1 MSQRFLH
8 SQTCG
13 VLAAAGFLMILG
25 ISALVMCRATVP
37 RGTTIRV
44 PCRLVGGVPSETAS
58 KTSSWGIG
66 TLDGD
71 VEDEDKD
78 TRMAGGR
85 FFPFLAAGL
94 DFL

>member
-1 MSQRFLH
+1 
-8 SQTCG
+8 
-13 VLAAAGFLMILG
+13 MILG
-25 ISALVMCRATVP
+25 IFAFGICCATVP

-44 PCRLVGGVPSETAS
+44 PCRPVGGVSSDMAS
-58 KTSSWGIG
+58 KTPSLGIG

-71 VEDEDKD
+71 DDDEDKD